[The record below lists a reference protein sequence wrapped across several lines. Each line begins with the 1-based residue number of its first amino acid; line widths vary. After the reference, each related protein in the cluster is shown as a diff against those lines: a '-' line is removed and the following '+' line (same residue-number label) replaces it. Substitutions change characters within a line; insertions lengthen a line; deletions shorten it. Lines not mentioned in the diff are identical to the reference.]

1 MNRRKRILFDINILN
16 CCEWHEWRLCAQV
29 ANHQSPPSIARSL
42 GSVGCTFEVLEAMW
56 PVLDSPLFTW
66 EQLREVGL
74 GHLVFVAPLER
85 YHYFWHL
92 S

>member
-1 MNRRKRILFDINILN
+1 
-16 CCEWHEWRLCAQV
+16 
-29 ANHQSPPSIARSL
+29 
-42 GSVGCTFEVLEAMW
+42 MW

-85 YHYFWHL
+85 YHYFFLAPFLIFFPPIFKPFYSWL
-92 S
+92 LVKP

>member
-1 MNRRKRILFDINILN
+1 MQKSPITS
-16 CCEWHEWRLCAQV
+16 
-29 ANHQSPPSIARSL
+29 HQSPPSIARSL
-42 GSVGCTFEVLEAMW
+42 GSVGRTCEVLEAMW

-85 YHYFWHL
+85 
-92 S
+92 